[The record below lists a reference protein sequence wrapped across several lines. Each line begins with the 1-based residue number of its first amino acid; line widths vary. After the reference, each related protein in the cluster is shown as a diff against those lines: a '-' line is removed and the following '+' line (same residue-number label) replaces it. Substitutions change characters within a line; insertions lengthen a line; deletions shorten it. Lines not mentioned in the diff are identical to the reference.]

1 MRPRIF
7 GWAKESPYTM
17 SERFM
22 IRAVLATAIL
32 FSLVIDF
39 SLTRKY
45 GGVDLRDKVVGA
57 RSLMAGRSMYF
68 NPWSPGEPERFAD
81 PMVPPGA
88 TMTRYTGT
96 PFQALVMSPMG
107 MLSFGTL
114 RVPWLLAQYAL
125 LLLAIALAH
134 RAFSEDGWRMELITG
149 LVLVAVLTS
158 TSWRLHVERGQVY
171 IGFAALIA
179 ALFWSLAKERHLL
192 AGVLAAALVLFKPT
206 YAFLLLPLVMRVNVR
221 LVAGAAILVVTC
233 VGVFAIIPNGLASWG
248 EYLEAMRVW
257 STMPGVGAPPSA
269 NPDAFTY
276 PATIEGLSNLRDH
289 HAMEFE
295 NGSVAAVLIAVV
307 GIELPGLLPWA
318 VYAMVLLGS
327 AIALRGRIMSMPRV
341 HLLLLGFAAWTALMM
356 LLPTPRFDY
365 QLVHWIAPALLLLH
379 AWRERPMA
387 SAALLAIAG
396 VLVVGGWSVLPVN
409 ILLAEALL
417 LVACGWMLM
426 GKQRAMLRETE

>member
-1 MRPRIF
+1 MPPRIF
-7 GWAKESPYTM
+7 GWAMASPYTM
-17 SERFM
+17 NDRFL
-22 IRAVLATAIL
+22 IRAVLAAAIL
-32 FSLVIDF
+32 LSLIIDS

-68 NPWSPGEPERFAD
+68 NPWSPGEAERFAD

-88 TMTRYTGT
+88 IMTRYTGT
-96 PFQALVMSPMG
+96 PFQALMMAPMG
-107 MLSFGTL
+107 VLSFGSL
-114 RVPWLLAQYAL
+114 RLPWLVAQYAL
-125 LLLAIALAH
+125 LLLAIVLAH
-134 RAFSEDGWRMELITG
+134 RALAEKGWRMELVTG
-149 LVLVAVLTS
+149 LVLVAVLAS

-206 YAFLLLPLVMRVNVR
+206 YAFLLLPLVLRVNVR
-221 LVAGAAILVVTC
+221 LITGAAILLMTC
-233 VGVFAIIPNGLASWG
+233 AGVFAIIPNGLASWG
-248 EYLEAMRVW
+248 EYLEAMRAW
-257 STMPGVGAPPSA
+257 SAMPGVGAPPST

-295 NGSVAAVLIAVV
+295 NGSVAAVLIAVA

-318 VYAMVLLGS
+318 VYAMVLLGA
-327 AIALRGRIMSMPRV
+327 AIVFRKRIMSLPRV

-365 QLVHWIAPALLLLH
+365 QLVHWIAPAMLLLH

-387 SAALLAIAG
+387 SNALLAIAG

-426 GKQRAMLRETE
+426 GEQHATLRETE